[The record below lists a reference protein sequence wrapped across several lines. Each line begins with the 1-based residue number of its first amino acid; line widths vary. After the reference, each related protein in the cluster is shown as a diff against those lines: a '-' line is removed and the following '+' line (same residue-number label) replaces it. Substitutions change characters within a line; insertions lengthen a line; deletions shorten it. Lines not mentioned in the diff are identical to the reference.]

1 LTAPPDPADS
11 TRAIQLGQ
19 VEACVVCVTRRLV
32 VASSGLCVLLSA
44 AVLAKGDADPVR
56 YLAANCSNC
65 HGTTGS
71 SESAIPNLAGLQK
84 PYFVEQMKL
93 FREGKRPATLMQQI
107 AKGYTDQQIEAL
119 ADYYARLS
127 PQ

>member
-1 LTAPPDPADS
+1 MRLA
-11 TRAIQLGQ
+11 RM
-19 VEACVVCVTRRLV
+19 EACVVGVTRRLI
-32 VASSGLCVLLSA
+32 VASSGLCILLSA
-44 AVLAKGDADPVR
+44 AVFAKDDAEPVR

-65 HGTTGS
+65 HGTTGR

-84 PYFVEQMKL
+84 PYFVEQ
-93 FREGKRPATLMQQI
+93 MQQI

-127 PQ
+127 TP